1 MAKIQFFLS
10 ESLFTHKA
18 FDTNFEKV
26 DMKCKAYF
34 GSRSATICK
43 TTCFRNVTV
52 VDVRPPLPSA
62 NQRTTLH
69 AARSGSTVMVIW
81 RDENLYLSNEKI

>member
-26 DMKCKAYF
+26 NMKCKAYF

-52 VDVRPPLPSA
+52 VDVRPPLSSA
-62 NQRTTLH
+62 NWRTTLDVT
-69 AARSGSTVMVIW
+69 GSTGMVIW
-81 RDENLYLSNEKI
+81 RDDNLYLSNEKI